1 MQTSKG
7 KASMVG
13 TVTNILK
20 TDGAYPSEP
29 ALVETK
35 LTVVERC
42 SGGQKGVLG
51 LYPGLS
57 ASIFRQ
63 MTYSITR
70 FGAYEAFKDV
80 LREQCMSSSSREAR
94 VRLRV

>member
-1 MQTSKG
+1 M
-7 KASMVG
+7 
-13 TVTNILK
+13 
-20 TDGAYPSEP
+20 
-29 ALVETK
+29 
-35 LTVVERC
+35 
-42 SGGQKGVLG
+42 LG

-80 LREQCMSSSSREAR
+80 LREQCTSSSSREAR
-94 VRLRV
+94 ARLRVWRWSLALTELPSSPPDFV